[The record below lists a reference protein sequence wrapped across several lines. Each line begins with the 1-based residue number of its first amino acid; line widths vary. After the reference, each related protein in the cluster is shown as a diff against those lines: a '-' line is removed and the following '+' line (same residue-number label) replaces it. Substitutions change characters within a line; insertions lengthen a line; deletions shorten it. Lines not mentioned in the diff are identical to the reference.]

1 MYEVSLGGAALSGRA
16 VRQGC
21 LDHFFRWCH
30 DPLDTGGADAS
41 PLFDCKGLRGV
52 LMTLPPSAGGECGHG
67 GHRLDEAGRRG
78 FIPGTK
84 QRNTRG
90 APETAW
96 LGLAAAGVD
105 EAACWEQM
113 AAFTRAS
120 ARAFLS
126 SCLPHSSSHG

>member
-1 MYEVSLGGAALSGRA
+1 MSLGGAALSGRA

-41 PLFDCKGLRGV
+41 PLFDCKELRSV
-52 LMTLPPSAGGECGHG
+52 LMTLPTSAGGECGHG

-96 LGLAAAGVD
+96 LGLAAAGAD

-120 ARAFLS
+120 TRAFLS
-126 SCLPHSSSHG
+126 FRLPHSSSHG